1 MLHAALD
8 TTRTRSTPRFLRL
21 LSVVPLLLLA
31 GFVALPVLP
40 AATSAPS
47 AASLSAVLDPLRLTR
62 EVEPVA
68 QAVEL
73 TLDPAR
79 DDFSGRVRID
89 IVVNTPTSAFRL
101 HALGPVFTSTTLTD
115 LAGHSLALT
124 ATVTDTVLGLVTL
137 TAPAPI
143 PPGSYVL
150 AIDFTNTFN
159 RTGVGL
165 YKTVSRGDS
174 YLFTQFESCDARR
187 AFPCWDEP
195 AFKIPWQLT
204 LTIPAAL
211 TAVTNSPATQDST
224 SAPASVAPTKTLA
237 FGRTPPMPSY
247 LVALAVGPFDSVPV
261 PGLSVPGRILTPRG
275 QSALAAEAA
284 RITPAIIAHLEAYFG
299 IPYPYAKLDQIAVP
313 EFVSGAMEN
322 AGLVT
327 YRDSILL
334 MDPAKPSFEARRHLA
349 NIVAHEL
356 AHMWFGDLVTMS
368 WWDDLWLNEAF
379 ADWMCAKIVDQIF
392 PDYRISLQQF
402 NAIRGAMRTDSLPS
416 AQPIHR
422 PITASENPDQLFDDI
437 TYSKGKGI
445 LNMVESWI
453 GPDAFRAAM
462 RAYFL
467 KHHWGNTTA
476 ADLWAAFDTASG
488 ENISALLTVF
498 IEQPGVPFVT
508 FTLTPDDRLTLTQ
521 KRFANLGVPALP
533 GRWQVPVVLTWSSR
547 GQLKRERLLLTEETQ
562 TFTLP
567 GLAAA
572 DWIYPDAGE
581 AGYYRW
587 TLPAELNTRL
597 AHYAAKLATIER
609 LGLLDN
615 AGALFNAG
623 QLTGGDSLA
632 FLAVFASDP
641 EPEVAQKMAGGLGS
655 IRDTFVR
662 APQQKNFAAFT
673 TSLLRPAL
681 TRIGLRPRADEPP
694 HIAPLRSTLITGLG
708 LRVADPEVIAYAR
721 ELTTRFLREPASVDS
736 SLAAAALRVAA
747 FHGDAT
753 LFDTLQ
759 SALEKAATPDA
770 RALLIGT
777 LGGFR
782 DPALIDRALAY
793 SLTDQL
799 NSTEFLEVAYAIRD
813 IDLRP
818 LVVDWAIAHYPAIK
832 AKAPSLSM
840 DYAIGFAGISDPAL
854 FQKLSDFLRDP
865 SRITPFAEKN
875 IVKAGDRVALL
886 SRLREKEQANI
897 DAYLMSFARH

>member
-1 MLHAALD
+1 MLRLHSALS
-8 TTRTRSTPRFLRL
+8 TTRPRSTLRSFRFF
-21 LSVVPLLLLA
+21 SVVPLLLIS
-31 GFVALPVLP
+31 GFVALPD
-40 AATSAPS
+40 
-47 AASLSAVLDPLRLTR
+47 LSAVTAAPPAALDPLRLTR
-62 EVEPVA
+62 EVEPIA

-73 TLDPAR
+73 SLDPTR

-89 IVVNTPTSAFRL
+89 VVVNTPTPAFRL
-101 HALGPVFTSTTLTD
+101 HSLGPVFTSTTLTD

-124 ATVTDTVLGLVTL
+124 ATLTDAALGLVTL

-143 PPGSYVL
+143 PPGNYVL

-165 YKTVSRGDS
+165 YKTVSRGAP
-174 YLFTQFESCDARR
+174 YLFTQFEACAARR

-195 AFKIPWQLT
+195 VFKIPWQLT

-211 TAVTNSPATQDST
+211 TAVTNSPATQDSIAAPT
-224 SAPASVAPTKTLA
+224 SGAATKTLA

-247 LVALAVGPFDSVPV
+247 LVALAVGPFESVPV

-284 RITPAIIAHLEAYFG
+284 RITPTILAHLESYFG
-299 IPYPYAKLDQIAVP
+299 VPYPYAKLDQIAVP
-313 EFVSGAMEN
+313 EFTAGAMEN

-327 YRDSILL
+327 YRDTILL
-334 MDPAKPSFEARRHLA
+334 MDPAKPSFEARRTLA

-368 WWDDLWLNEAF
+368 WWDDLWLNESF
-379 ADWMCAKIVDQIF
+379 ADWMCAKIVGQTF
-392 PDYRISLQQF
+392 PDYRIHLHQF

-422 PITASENPDQLFDDI
+422 PITASDNPDQLFDDI

-467 KHHWGNTTA
+467 KHAWGSTTA
-476 ADLWAAFDTASG
+476 SDLWAAFDAASG
-488 ENISALLTVF
+488 ENISALLAAF
-498 IEQPGVPFVT
+498 IEQPGVPFVS
-508 FTLTPDDRLTLTQ
+508 FTLTADGRLTLTQ
-521 KRFANLGVPALP
+521 KRFANLGAPSLP
-533 GRWQVPVVLTWSSR
+533 GLWQVPVVLTWSAG
-547 GQLKRERLLLTEETQ
+547 GQLKRERLLLTKETQ

-567 GLAAA
+567 GLADA
-572 DWIYPDAGE
+572 DWIYPNAGE

-597 AHYAAKLATIER
+597 AHHAAKLATIER

-623 QLTGGDSLA
+623 QLAGGDCLA
-632 FLAVFASDP
+632 FLTAFASDA
-641 EPEVAQKMAGGLGS
+641 EPEVAQKVAGALGS

-662 APQQKNFAAFT
+662 APQQKNFAALT

-681 TRIGLRPRADEPP
+681 TRIGLRPRADELP
-694 HIAPLRSTLITGLG
+694 HIAPLRSTLMTGLG
-708 LRVADPEVIAYAR
+708 LRVADPEVIACAR
-721 ELTTRFLREPASVDS
+721 ELTTQFLREPASVDS
-736 SLAAAALRVAA
+736 TLADAALGVAA
-747 FHGDAT
+747 YHGDAA
-753 LFDTLQ
+753 LFDAFQ
-759 SALEKAATPDA
+759 SSLEKAATPDA

-793 SLTDQL
+793 SLTAQL
-799 NSTEFLEVAYAIRD
+799 NSTEFLEIAYAIRD
-813 IDLRP
+813 VDLRP
-818 LVVDWAIAHYPAIK
+818 RVVDWAIANYLALK
-832 AKAPSLSM
+832 AKAPAAYM
-840 DYAIGFAGISDPAL
+840 DFIIGFAGVSDPA
-854 FQKLSDFLRDP
+854 FF
-865 SRITPFAEKN
+865 
-875 IVKAGDRVALL
+875 
-886 SRLREKEQANI
+886 
-897 DAYLMSFARH
+897 